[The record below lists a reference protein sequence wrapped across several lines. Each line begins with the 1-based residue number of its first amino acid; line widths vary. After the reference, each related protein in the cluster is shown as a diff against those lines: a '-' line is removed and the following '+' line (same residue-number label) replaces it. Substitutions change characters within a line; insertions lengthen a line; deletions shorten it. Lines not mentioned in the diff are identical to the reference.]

1 MGGGWNAGGR
11 GRGFVVMPFG
21 RKSDAKGE
29 EIDFDLVY
37 RELIA
42 PALHDAE
49 IEPFRADVEIRAG
62 SIHADMFQELLLADI
77 VVADL
82 TIDNANAFYELGVR
96 HALRDNAT
104 VSMFSSSRPWL
115 PFDVIG
121 ERSLIYS
128 PIRAPIDRDA
138 VLRDRARLTDMI
150 EATLAAWRGR
160 KTSPVYRMLPNLEE
174 PQWKRLKVGD
184 INEFWQKLDAW
195 KSWVDTAVAKQ
206 RPGDILLLADETPNR
221 ILELEAL
228 QTAAKALL
236 QLNRIDYA
244 IAILERGMALDPHNP
259 WLCQQHGLALGR
271 SGRFA
276 DARTRL
282 SALAQEHRSGETV
295 GLLGRCY
302 KDHWMQL
309 WCMEELAPD
318 AKRSKAKASA
328 AHLERAVEIY
338 TQAFQIEPSNFYPG
352 INALTLGHLLQHLT
366 GKAPKVDLSLI
377 AQGVRWTVACALRGC
392 AAKRPADYWALATRR
407 ELRLVADGDEACLE
421 DFEAAAAQAVVDS
434 DLFALASTAQQLALL
449 HDLGFRAE
457 LVERARQIIDE
468 AEQQL
473 ARLLGARRETPR
485 HVVLFSGHMI
495 DDPQKRGEG
504 LDLAPRFPATKVEA
518 ARETIEAALDRIGVG
533 GGDLGLC
540 GGACGGDLL
549 FAEACL
555 ARGVNLDIR
564 LTMRVPQFLAD
575 SVTFADADQFWFHA
589 FQRVTKNPRT
599 RTLIMPDEIGPAP
612 EGVSVHDRANRWQLY
627 SALSQGLDSVD
638 FIALWDGKPA
648 GGPGGT
654 EEMVE
659 HVRRFTGRAPILI
672 DPARL

>member
-1 MGGGWNAGGR
+1 MDGWKTGSR
-11 GRGFVVMPFG
+11 GRAFVVMPFG
-21 RKSDAKGE
+21 RKPDAKGE

-42 PALHDAE
+42 PALQDAG

-62 SIHADMFQELLLADI
+62 SIHADMFQELLLADV

-104 VSMFSSSRPWL
+104 VSMFSSNRPWL

-121 ERSLIYS
+121 ERSLIYK
-128 PIRAPIDRDA
+128 PIRAPVDPEAIRH
-138 VLRDRARLTDMI
+138 DRARLTNMI

-195 KSWVDTAVAKQ
+195 RSWVTTAVAKQ

-221 ILELEAL
+221 ILEVEAL
-228 QTAAKALL
+228 QTAANALL
-236 QLNRIDYA
+236 QLNSVAYA
-244 IAILERGMALDPHNP
+244 IAILERGLAIDPDNQ
-259 WLCQQHGLALGR
+259 WFCQQHGLALGR

-282 SALAQEHRSGETV
+282 SALAQEHRSGETM
-295 GLLGRCY
+295 GLLGRCH
-302 KDHWMQL
+302 KDHWLQL
-309 WCMEELAPD
+309 WCVGELAPE
-318 AKRSKAKASA
+318 AKRGKAKASA

-338 TQAFQIEPSNFYPG
+338 TQGFQCDPSNFYPG

-366 GKAPKVDLSLI
+366 GKAPKVDLPLI
-377 AQGVRWTVACALRGC
+377 TQGVRWTVDCALSACAAESRSN
-392 AAKRPADYWALATRR
+392 YWALATRG

-421 DFEAAAAQAVVDS
+421 DFEAAAAQAVVDGNLS
-434 DLFALASTAQQLALL
+434 ALASTAQQLALL
-449 HDLGFRAE
+449 HDLDYRIE
-457 LVERARQIIDE
+457 LVERARLIIDE
-468 AEQQL
+468 AEGQL
-473 ARLLGARRETPR
+473 AHLVGARRETPR

-504 LDLAPRFPATKVEA
+504 LELPPRFPASKVEA
-518 ARETIEAALDRIGVG
+518 ARRAIEAALDRIGVAE
-533 GGDLGLC
+533 GDLGLC

-555 ARGVNLDIR
+555 ARRMNLDVR

-575 SVTFADADQFWFHA
+575 SVTFADADRSWFHA
-589 FQRVTKNPRT
+589 FQQVRKNPRT
-599 RTLIMPDEIGPAP
+599 RTLIMPDEVGPTP
-612 EGVSVHDRANRWQLY
+612 DGVSVHDRANRWQLY
-627 SALSQGLDSVD
+627 SALSQDLEGVD

-654 EEMVE
+654 EEMVA
-659 HVRRFTGRAPILI
+659 HIRRFTGRAPFLI
-672 DPARL
+672 DPAQL

>member
-1 MGGGWNAGGR
+1 MDGWNQGTH

-21 RKSDAKGE
+21 RKPDAKGD

-42 PALHDAE
+42 PALQEAD

-62 SIHADMFQELLLADI
+62 SIHADMFQELLFADI

-104 VSMFSSSRPWL
+104 VSIFSGSRMWL

-128 PIRAPIDRDA
+128 PIRAPIDREA
-138 VLRDRARLTDMI
+138 VDRDRARLSDMI
-150 EATLAAWRGR
+150 RATLAAWRGR

-195 KSWVDTAVAKQ
+195 RSWVATAIAKQ

-221 ILELEAL
+221 IFELEAL
-228 QTAAKALL
+228 QTAARALL
-236 QLNRIDYA
+236 QLNSVSYA
-244 IAILERGMALDPHNP
+244 LAVLERGLALDPDNL
-259 WLCQQHGLALGR
+259 WFRQQHGLALGR

-282 SALAQEHRSGETV
+282 TALAQEHRSGETL
-295 GLLGRCY
+295 GLLGRCH
-302 KDHWMQL
+302 KDHWLQL
-309 WCMEELAPD
+309 WCDSEMAAD
-318 AKRSKAKASA
+318 AQRAMAKASA

-338 TQAFQIEPSNFYPG
+338 AQAFQCDPKDFYPG
-352 INALTLGHLLQHLT
+352 INALTLGHLLTHLT
-366 GKAPKVDLSLI
+366 GRAAKVDLPLI
-377 AQGVRWTVACALRGC
+377 TQGVRWTVECALSAS
-392 AAKRPADYWALATRR
+392 AAESQSDYWALATRA
-407 ELRLVADGDEACLE
+407 ELRLVADGDEGCLD
-421 DFEAAAAQAVVDS
+421 DFQAAAAQAVLDS
-434 DLFALASTAQQLALL
+434 HLFALASTAQQLTLL

-457 LVERARQIIDE
+457 LVEPARQIIDD
-468 AEQQL
+468 AERQL
-473 ARLLGARRETPR
+473 AHLLGARRGTPR
-485 HVVLFSGHMI
+485 HLVLFSGHMI
-495 DDPQKRGEG
+495 DDPQKRGEN
-504 LDLAPRFPATKVEA
+504 LELPERFPVDKVEA
-518 ARETIEAALDRIGVG
+518 TRSAIMAALDQIGAAEN
-533 GGDLGLC
+533 DLGLC

-549 FAEACL
+549 FAEVCL
-555 ARGVNLDIR
+555 ARGMNLDVR
-564 LTMRVPQFLAD
+564 LARREPQFLAE
-575 SVTFADADQFWFHA
+575 SVTFADADQFWFQA

-599 RTLIMPDEIGPAP
+599 RTLIMPDELGPNP
-612 EGVSVHDRANRWQLY
+612 DNVSVHDRNNRWQLY
-627 SALSQGLDSVD
+627 SALSHGVESVE
-638 FIALWDGKPA
+638 FVALWDGKPA
-648 GGPGGT
+648 AGAGGT
-654 EEMVE
+654 EEMIK
-659 HVRRFTGRAPILI
+659 HIRRFTGRAPIVI